1 MAEKHSVSDA
11 VMGAPDKIMSF
22 ETGQLAGLA
31 DGAILAQ
38 LGNTMVLVTAT
49 SSDKPRDGA
58 SFFPLTV
65 DMEERSYAAG
75 KIPGSFFRR
84 EGRASEAAILVDRLT
99 DRPLRPNFP
108 DGFRNDVHIVGTIFG
123 ADMENPYDV
132 LAINAASAALVI
144 SRIPFESPIGAVRIA
159 YTIDG
164 EWIPHPTYQESAE
177 STFEMVV
184 AGRLLDD
191 DDVAVMMVEAG
202 GTEKTWGA
210 FEANQPVVDEGTL
223 AEGLDASKK
232 WIRQAIEMQEALL
245 EKVGHPVKMD
255 FPVLGDYTPEVL
267 AAVEEYTSQIT
278 TTQTIKDKM
287 ERQGAENSLKD
298 EVKAALADRFPDQG
312 SAISQAFQS
321 IKKRVVRERI
331 VNDGVR
337 IDGRGT
343 GDLRPVSSEV
353 DLIPTAHG
361 SGLFQRGDTQVMNV
375 TTLGMGRMDQMID
388 GIDPIDRKRYMHH
401 YNFPPFSTGE
411 PGFMRGPKRREIGHG
426 ALAERAVFP
435 VIPSMEEFPYTL
447 RLVSEVLASNG
458 SSSMASVC
466 GSSLSLMDAGVPI
479 KAPVAGI
486 AMGLVKMDDK
496 YVTLTDILGAED
508 AMGDMDFKVTGTRDF
523 VTALQL
529 DTKIDGIPAD
539 VLASALTQAKEA
551 RLKILDVM
559 AEAIPAPRDEVGP
572 TAPKIVSFEIPIDKI
587 GEVIGPKG
595 KVINAIQAET
605 GADISVDDDGMVGI
619 VSVASADKAKVEEG
633 ERQIRLILDP
643 PTAEVGE
650 VYQGKVVNIT
660 KFGAFVNIL
669 PGRDGLVHISKLG
682 GGKRIDK
689 VEDVVSLGDDIEVK
703 VEDIDPNGKISLRP
717 TADGGGD
724 DSDDGGNGGGG
735 NDRGGRG
742 GGGNDRGGRGG
753 GGGGRNRD
761 GGDRGGRDGGS
772 SGGGKSDDREVASF
786 EASFDAELADELGDL
801 GPAPKSNRGGRGRR
815 R

>member
-49 SSDKPRDGA
+49 ASDKPRDGA

-232 WIRQAIEMQEALL
+232 WIRQAIEMQEALV
-245 EKVGHPVKMD
+245 EKVGVPEKMS
-255 FPVLGDYTPEVL
+255 FPVLGDYSPELL
-267 AAVEEYTSQIT
+267 AAVETGFGDKIAA
-278 TTQTIKDKM
+278 TQTIADKM
-287 ERQGAENSLKD
+287 ERQGAESALKD
-298 EVKAALADRFPDQG
+298 EVKEALGEQFAEEAG
-312 SAISQAFQS
+312 AIGQAFNS
-321 IKKRVVRERI
+321 VKKRVVRERI

-742 GGGNDRGGRGG
+742 GGG
-753 GGGGRNRD
+753 GGRNRD

>member
-1 MAEKHSVSDA
+1 MAQKHSVSDA

-31 DGAILAQ
+31 DGSVLAQ

-49 SSDKPRDGA
+49 ASDKAREGA

-108 DGFRNDVHIVGTIFG
+108 DGFRNDVHVVGTIFG
-123 ADMENPYDV
+123 ADQENPYDV
-132 LAINAASAALVI
+132 LAINAASAALI
-144 SRIPFESPIGAVRIA
+144 MSRIPFECPVGAARIA
-159 YTIDG
+159 FTADG
-164 EWIPHPTYQESAE
+164 EWIPHPTYQESADAV
-177 STFEMVV
+177 FDMVV
-184 AGRLLDD
+184 AGRLLED
-191 DDVAVMMVEAG
+191 DDVAIMMVEAG
-202 GTEKTWGA
+202 GTEKTWAA
-210 FEANQPVVDEGTL
+210 FEAGTKVDEDEL
-223 AEGLDASKK
+223 ARGLEASKK
-232 WIRQAIEMQEALL
+232 WIRQAIELQEALL
-245 EKVGHPVKMD
+245 EKVGAPTKME
-255 FPVLGDYTPEVL
+255 FEVLGDYTDEVYE
-267 AAVEEYTSQIT
+267 AVKSGYESQIAE
-278 TTQTIKDKM
+278 TQKIPAKM
-287 ERQGAENSLKD
+287 ERQAAESALKD
-298 EVKAALADRFPDQG
+298 EIKSALADRFPEDAGGIGQ
-312 SAISQAFQS
+312 AIRSLTKS
-321 IKKRVVRERI
+321 IVRARI
-331 VNDGVR
+331 ANEGIR
-337 IDGRGT
+337 IDGRKT
-343 GDLRPVSSEV
+343 DELRPVSSEV

-426 ALAERAVFP
+426 ALAERAVLP
-435 VIPSMEEFPYTL
+435 VVPSMEEFPYTL

-458 SSSMASVC
+458 SSSMASAC
-466 GSSLSLMDAGVPI
+466 SSSLSLMDAGVPI

-486 AMGLVKMDDK
+486 AMGLVKLDDK

-508 AMGDMDFKVTGTRDF
+508 AMGDMDFKITGTSEF
-523 VTALQL
+523 ITALQL

-539 VLASALTQAKEA
+539 VLSAALQQAKEA
-551 RLKILDVM
+551 RMAILDSM
-559 AEAIPAPRDEVGP
+559 TAAIPAPRDEVGP

-605 GADISVDDDGMVGI
+605 GADLSVDDDGMVGI
-619 VSVASADKAKVEEG
+619 VAIASPDRDKVDEA
-633 ERQIRLILDP
+633 ERQVRLILDP

-717 TADGGGD
+717 TSDGGGD
-724 DSDDGGNGGGG
+724 SDSGDSGSR
-735 NDRGGRG
+735 DRG
-742 GGGNDRGGRGG
+742 
-753 GGGGRNRD
+753 RNSDNR
-761 GGDRGGRDGGS
+761 GDRGGREDGGGREDRGNDSGGS
-772 SGGGKSDDREVASF
+772 SDREVASF
-786 EASFDAELADELGDL
+786 EDSFDAELSDELGDL

-815 R
+815 RR